1 MNATIARRFRGASA
15 GYLLIAPAVI
25 VTVVFLL
32 IPMVVSGY
40 WSLTHY
46 NGIRAPEFV
55 GLQNYADVLSNAR
68 FQRAFQNTVFFVIMG
83 MSIGPVLGLGS
94 ALLLNDN
101 LRLRALFRTAFFLPT
116 MTSLIVVAT
125 IWKFMYADNG
135 IINAVAGFFGLPGPR
150 WLNDPTTALPAVVGD
165 GDLAGVRVRDRRVP
179 GRPAGDSRGS
189 TTKRPARRRRG
200 PLGTVAPGHAARPPP
215 DDRVRLRHR
224 DHRQLP
230 GLRPGL
236 RDDATAGQSSATRTI
251 VFDLGRP
258 VRTSSSIGGGV
269 GGGLRPAGDPGHRY
283 SATIQDSSGGEQ
295 EAVAPTEASGMLAS
309 KFARAQAHRRPRGSA
324 GRVRRLRLTSILMLA
339 PFFWTLSSSFKL
351 PGDVFAYPP
360 KFVPGSVDDLEN
372 YRIVVD
378 NRIRSGDTSSTAS
391 IVTGTIVI

>member
-32 IPMVVSGY
+32 IPMIVSGY

-135 IINAVAGFFGLPGPR
+135 IINAIAGFFGLPGVP
-150 WLNDPTTALPAVVGD
+150 WLNDPTAALPAVVVT
-165 GDLAGVRVRDRRVP
+165 A
-179 GRPAGDSRGS
+179 
-189 TTKRPARRRRG
+189 T
-200 PLGTVAPGHAARPPP
+200 
-215 DDRVRLRHR
+215 LRIHI
-224 DHRQLP
+224 P
-230 GLRPGL
+230 
-236 RDDATAGQSSATRTI
+236 I
-251 VFDLGRP
+251 
-258 VRTSSSIGGGV
+258 
-269 GGGLRPAGDPGHRY
+269 
-283 SATIQDSSGGEQ
+283 
-295 EAVAPTEASGMLAS
+295 
-309 KFARAQAHRRPRGSA
+309 A
-324 GRVRRLRLTSILMLA
+324 GRVVGKDDGTAGRSLRLGAEACGVKAEKRM
-339 PFFWTLSSSFKL
+339 
-351 PGDVFAYPP
+351 V
-360 KFVPGSVDDLEN
+360 VPGGPGTLT
-372 YRIVVD
+372 
-378 NRIRSGDTSSTAS
+378 IRAGS
-391 IVTGTIVI
+391 IGSRRQ